1 MGTTSSKTRTDKRKA
16 KHRLN
21 TKQCIFVLA
30 VLEGANNTEAA
41 RRANYKHP
49 RKAGCRLLTNVDV
62 AAAIEQGRFDIALRA
77 EVTQDWLVE
86 RSKEILRRA
95 LTPVRALD
103 RYGKPTGPEM
113 RQLGA
118 ANTAIFNLAKLTGF
132 WVDKRAEAPAN
143 LAEEL
148 FRAIGAKP
156 MKLIEHD
163 DTERPVGEISG
174 PSPASE

>member
-1 MGTTSSKTRTDKRKA
+1 MCTDKRKA

-21 TKQCIFVLA
+21 TQQRIFVLA

-49 RKAGCRLLTNVDV
+49 KQAGSRLLTNVAV
-62 AAAIEQGRFDIALRA
+62 AAAVEQGRFEIAQRA
-77 EVTQDWLVE
+77 EIDQDFLVE
-86 RSKEILRRA
+86 KTLMILEHA
-95 LTPVRALD
+95 LTPVRTKD

-118 ANTAIFNLAKLTGF
+118 ANTAIFNLAKLTGN
-132 WVDKRAEAPAN
+132 WVDKHADAPPN

-148 FRAIGAKP
+148 FRALGARP
-156 MKLIEHD
+156 MTLIEQDPD
-163 DTERPVGEISG
+163 DEEK
-174 PSPASE
+174 E